1 LDKLAKDIIWP
12 DKNSLSF
19 IINGMRIL
27 NFFAFIVKLKN
38 NGVYNFLLKRD
49 LNILNAYFNKILLLI
64 NNKIQGL

>member
-49 LNILNAYFNKILLLI
+49 LNILNTYFDKILLLI